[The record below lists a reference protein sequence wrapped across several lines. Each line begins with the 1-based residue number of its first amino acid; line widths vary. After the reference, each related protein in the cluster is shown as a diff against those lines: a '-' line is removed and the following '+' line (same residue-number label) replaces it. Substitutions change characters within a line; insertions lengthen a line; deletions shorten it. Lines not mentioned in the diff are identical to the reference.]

1 MLSFIHSR
9 RVAHDLMVLAVL
21 AMEAFFAWRASLMYV
36 FILTGRVNA
45 LELEIIRWLVFLAVG
60 VFGFALATHRHAGIE
75 AIRAHQQANWS
86 SLWGLFLAVGIVVLH
101 DVAATVYT
109 VGDVNSFG
117 AIAAVVGMCGLVFLP
132 FLVGFMSHTI
142 AAGIEKE
149 NKERNRRKIDGWK
162 EQAELRYWKKHY
174 KQDGFQPQ
182 FSVLAQVPSV
192 EEDVQEEISD
202 ADMEAVTSTG
212 MPKWL
217 PAEQVAAM
225 LGIPVFQAESRMNPK
240 YRGKFERIKSRE
252 FIVQRKPVRKAYYKT
267 VEALQEKEN
276 VQVSA

>member
-36 FILTGRVNA
+36 FILSGRVNA
-45 LELEIIRWLVFLAVG
+45 IELEVIRWLVFLAVG
-60 VFGFALATHRHAGIE
+60 VFGFALATHRHAGLAAIKEHE
-75 AIRAHQQANWS
+75 AKGGQA
-86 SLWGLFLAVGIVVLH
+86 LGIWGAVIVVVAH
-101 DVAATVYT
+101 DLAATIYT
-109 VGDVNSFG
+109 VGTPDSFG
-117 AIAAVVGMCGLVFLP
+117 AYVAIVGMCALVFLP
-132 FLVGFMSHTI
+132 FLVGLMSHAI
-142 AAGIEKE
+142 AAGIERE
-149 NKERNRRKIDGWK
+149 NKERNRRKIEGWK

-174 KQDGFQPQ
+174 KQDSFQPQ
-182 FSVLAQVPSV
+182 FSALAQLPSV
-192 EEDVQEEISD
+192 EEDAQEEITD
-202 ADMEAVTSTG
+202 PNMDAVTSSG

-225 LGIPVFQAESRMNPK
+225 LGIPVFQAESRMHPK

-267 VEALQEKEN
+267 VEAIAEKEN